1 MSHVSHKNH
10 SRHTWPLESS
20 TRYGRCEYGSKE
32 QWSVNIF
39 DPLLFQD
46 ELNRQKPL
54 PPLPDDKVQNGER
67 EFCFARIFVFFIFVG
82 FCSHVFW
89 TRCPPA
95 GGTGTSSYALQ
106 TQPSSLAG
114 KRHQCRFVDI
124 HTIFSAPCIVSVKVG
139 HRFPCLAIFGVISSR
154 PRFQARS
161 K

>member
-1 MSHVSHKNH
+1 MRNTTQRANDRYKDHLDGQLTTYDLKISLILFSIKA
-10 SRHTWPLESS
+10 SS
-20 TRYGRCEYGSKE
+20 TDRNHCRPSQMTKYKMVSASFVLLAFS
-32 QWSVNIF
+32 SV
-39 DPLLFQD
+39 
-46 ELNRQKPL
+46 
-54 PPLPDDKVQNGER
+54 
-67 EFCFARIFVFFIFVG
+67 FIFVG

-114 KRHQCRFVDI
+114 KRYQCGFVDI

-154 PRFQARS
+154 PRSQATC